1 MKLTQAHRRVI
12 LECFMASS
20 RSAATTLADDARRI
34 FGSRLQTVAIYGPQI
49 HGTTTGP
56 LTCIC
61 LVASLS
67 GEDLDAC
74 AREVR
79 RWHSAGLATP
89 LIVPLAE
96 FQRSLDAFPLEYGEI
111 IAHHEVVAGADLLD
125 GVRIEPADLRRAC
138 ETQIKSHL
146 LHLREQYLEAQG
158 QPAAV
163 TVLLHTAAPAFAT
176 LLAQVARLQGSTA
189 SEDDAVRAGAG
200 LAGLDASTTSAVLAL
215 ADNGPLTSPDGAR
228 LFRDYLHA
236 VEQLAA
242 FVDGWS
248 H

>member
-1 MKLTQAHRRVI
+1 
-12 LECFMASS
+12 MASS

-34 FGSRLQTVAIYGPQI
+34 FGTRLHTVAIYGPHT
-49 HGTTTGP
+49 HGKTSGP

-61 LVASLS
+61 LVASLT

-79 RWHSAGLATP
+79 HWHGAGLATP

-111 IAHHEVVAGADLLD
+111 IAHHEVVTGSDLLG
-125 GVRIEPADLRRAC
+125 GVRVEPEDLRRAC
-138 ETQIKSHL
+138 ETQVKSHL
-146 LHLREQYLEAQG
+146 LHLREQYLEAHG
-158 QPAAV
+158 HPAGV
-163 TVLLHTAAPAFAT
+163 TQLLHAAAPAFAT
-176 LLAQVARLQGSTA
+176 LLAQVARLKGSTA
-189 SEDDAVRAGAG
+189 SEDDDAVRAGAA
-200 LAGLDASTTSAVLAL
+200 LAGLDESTTAAVLSL
-215 ADNGPLTSPDGAR
+215 ADDSALTSPDGAR
-228 LFRDYLHA
+228 LFQDYLHA